1 MTRRRAAFFAATAGA
16 VIVADQVTKA
26 LIRHSLDVG
35 ESVPVVDGILWF
47 TRVQN
52 TGGAFGVM
60 QGQRWIFVGLALA
73 VLSAIWWV
81 LRQGRADQPL
91 VLLGL
96 ALIAGGTV
104 GNVLD
109 RVVAGSVTDFIDFG
123 WFPVFNIADMALD
136 IGVALVVVWLLF
148 GHRAEPEMA
157 PEGDADGGEGASAG
171 VEAPSP

>member
-1 MTRRRAAFFAATAGA
+1 MTHRRAVFFAATAGA

-35 ESVPVVDGILWF
+35 ESVPVIDGILWF

-60 QGQRWIFVGLALA
+60 QGRRWIFVGLALA
-73 VLSAIWWV
+73 VLTAIWWV
-81 LRQGRADQPL
+81 VRRGRAEQPL
-91 VLLGL
+91 ALLGL

-123 WFPVFNIADMALD
+123 WFPVFNVADMALD

-148 GHRAEPEMA
+148 GQHAA
-157 PEGDADGGEGASAG
+157 PEAVPEAGADGDGGSAG